1 MLNLRLEIHRGVVK
15 WRKWKGYIRAL
26 QMWKSRVQHLVIH
39 VSLHSPSN
47 CFWHVPLWVIYR
59 NQMNMNQY
67 ITVHCTLQNHNTHC
81 IATDCK
87 IAASVSSCSPVER
100 LSHLLTCLSALK
112 HRAPGVDW
120 SQWEKMVPLS
130 ISPDATHA
138 AFYLFIYFYVPQAAA
153 LFLPFCL
160 SLLENFNMNY
170 NLKVFL
176 RFKTPSIL
184 CWEKIH
190 WMVHMDIHTVSHL
203 WLGLQLIIIFVVN

>member
-1 MLNLRLEIHRGVVK
+1 
-15 WRKWKGYIRAL
+15 
-26 QMWKSRVQHLVIH
+26 MWKSRVQHLVIH

-160 SLLENFNMNY
+160 YISLSWKTLTWTTIWRSSWD
-170 NLKVFL
+170 LKL
-176 RFKTPSIL
+176 
-184 CWEKIH
+184 
-190 WMVHMDIHTVSHL
+190 
-203 WLGLQLIIIFVVN
+203 LQFYAERKYTEWYTWTYTQSVTCG